1 MFSLTRLSY
10 SSYNIR
16 ILSLLVS
23 KLTSNSSIIALLLYI
38 LYYRILR
45 FFIKIRSR
53 GLVLLYYPPSALLLP
68 R

>member
-1 MFSLTRLSY
+1 MFSLARLSY

-23 KLTSNSSIIALLLYI
+23 RLTSNNSIIALLLYI
-38 LYYRILR
+38 LYCKILK

-53 GLVLLYYPPSALLLP
+53 GLIPLYYPLNALLLP